1 MLLVRDSLGR
11 EVMLARTPRTI
22 VSLVP
27 SDTYSLVR
35 LGVAD
40 RIVGRT
46 RYCVE
51 PAEVVAKIPEF
62 GGTKDANTD
71 AIVDLFP
78 DLVIANQ
85 EENSRRDLERITKA
99 GIAVYVSFP
108 KTVGEGLSHLSR
120 TARMLGVE
128 GDMLVKDAIRGYY
141 EALREAEAKR
151 ASLAPIP
158 TFFPIWVDPLM
169 TVNHDTFISDVLAL
183 GGARNVF
190 EDRPRRYPLAAD
202 LGRAPPQSAPGRDT
216 RYPRITEDELVAKH
230 PELVLLPDEPYA
242 FTADD
247 EARFRTLLPTAAVR
261 HVDGKDFSWYG
272 ARSLEALPRV
282 SAQIESRRHP

>member
-1 MLLVRDSLGR
+1 
-11 EVMLARTPRTI
+11 MLARTPRTI

-141 EALREAEAKR
+141 EALR
-151 ASLAPIP
+151 
-158 TFFPIWVDPLM
+158 
-169 TVNHDTFISDVLAL
+169 
-183 GGARNVF
+183 
-190 EDRPRRYPLAAD
+190 
-202 LGRAPPQSAPGRDT
+202 
-216 RYPRITEDELVAKH
+216 
-230 PELVLLPDEPYA
+230 
-242 FTADD
+242 
-247 EARFRTLLPTAAVR
+247 
-261 HVDGKDFSWYG
+261 
-272 ARSLEALPRV
+272 
-282 SAQIESRRHP
+282 